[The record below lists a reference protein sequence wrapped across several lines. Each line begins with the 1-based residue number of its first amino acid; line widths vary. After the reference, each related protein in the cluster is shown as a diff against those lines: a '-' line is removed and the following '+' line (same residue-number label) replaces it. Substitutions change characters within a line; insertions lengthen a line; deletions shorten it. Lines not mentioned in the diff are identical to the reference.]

1 MHIAMVCQ
9 YHEYKN
15 AISDLTSSP
24 WGERRENMAPSPLSE
39 RDTSQF
45 FLRPENKIIFWNFP
59 TCRNCSCRRG
69 RGGGTWCQSRWGRA
83 GGSLHLSPPC
93 HQSPWETSVMCRVLK
108 TGERV
113 FWNWIWKYFGCPDIT
128 CWSFSLWFP
137 RRRDSPCLRNQTPL
151 ETLEWGEYNMEGT
164 GACSG
169 WFWTPCQSP
178 WPHLWPPPPPPQGRW
193 QSALWLQ
200 GREGEP
206 ALN

>member
-24 WGERRENMAPSPLSE
+24 WGERRENIAPSPLSE

-83 GGSLHLSPPC
+83 GGSLHLSSPC

-151 ETLEWGEYNMEGT
+151 ETLEWGVNMTWRALGHVQDDF
-164 GACSG
+164 GHLVKAHDHISG
-169 WFWTPCQSP
+169 LLRPLPRVDDRVHCGSK
-178 WPHLWPPPPPPQGRW
+178 
-193 QSALWLQ
+193 
-200 GREGEP
+200 GEK
-206 ALN
+206 ANLH